1 MNTMVFSLLKK
12 PNRVLDFRWACIF
25 AIVFLASC
33 SMGTQNIVPEELS
46 ETATPVGFNNVRFF
60 GDGLPQNARQ
70 VVKRK
75 IDDSI
80 AARPNE
86 WNRNRI
92 IDVNFLIIS
101 GGGPDGAFGAGI
113 LNGMTDG
120 GKRIDFEVVTGVS
133 TGALIAPFAFLG
145 PKYDAALK
153 SVYTEIGTKDIVR
166 NNGALLALS
175 KGSLGDTAPLQAVI
189 ARYVT
194 PELLSDVAHEY
205 KIGRRLFVG
214 TTNINAQRPVIWN
227 MGEIAKQGDEK
238 ALKLFRKVL
247 LASTAIP
254 VAFPSVKFQV
264 EANNQ
269 IYEEVH
275 IDGGTT
281 NNAFF
286 LPVRVGLAAYL
297 KQLGLRIRP
306 TMYVIRNSKSNPVW
320 EPVEKKLLK
329 VAQRSIATLV
339 KNSTTGDLYRLFTFT
354 TQNNID
360 FRMIDIPN
368 SFNVASKEPFDPVYM
383 SQLYDVGYQF
393 GKNGVQ
399 WKLQPPGL

>member
-1 MNTMVFSLLKK
+1 MMRVFSLFKNLH
-12 PNRVLDFRWACIF
+12 RARWAFVF

-33 SMGTQNIVPEELS
+33 STVMQSILPEELS
-46 ETATPVGFNNVRFF
+46 ESATPVGFNNVRFF

-75 IDDSI
+75 VDESI
-80 AARPNE
+80 AARPAE

-120 GKRIDFEVVTGVS
+120 GNRLDFEVVTGVS

-153 SVYTEIGTKDIVR
+153 SVYTEISTKDIVR
-166 NNGALLALS
+166 NNGAFLAL
-175 KGSLGDTAPLQAVI
+175 GTGALGNTAPLQALI
-189 ARYVT
+189 AKHVT
-194 PELLSDVAHEY
+194 PKLLSDVAHEY

-238 ALKLFRKVL
+238 ALQLFRKVL
-247 LASTAIP
+247 LASAAIP

-264 EANNQ
+264 EADNQ

-286 LPVRVGLAAYL
+286 LPLRVGLGSYL

-306 TMYVIRNSKSNPVW
+306 TMYVIRNSKSDPVW

-329 VAQRSIATLV
+329 VAERSISTLV

-354 TQNNID
+354 TQNNIG
-360 FRMIDIPN
+360 FRMIDVPS
-368 SFNVASKEPFDPVYM
+368 SFDAESNELFDPEYM
-383 SQLYDVGYQF
+383 SQLYDVGYKL
-393 GKNGVQ
+393 GLNGVQ
-399 WKLQPPGL
+399 WSSQPPGL